1 MVNVKVRDMVVGK
14 SYKVDGK
21 TRKLITKTE
30 AGAGGAGGQEPY
42 YKLKF
47 SDDETE
53 YNKNWDDEYE
63 PVQTGGK
70 RKTRRRRTLRK
81 SHRRKSYRRR

>member
-1 MVNVKVRDMVVGK
+1 MVKVRDMVVGK
-14 SYKVDGK
+14 SYKVNGR
-21 TRKLITKTE
+21 TRELTTKTE
-30 AGAGGAGGQEPY
+30 QGAGGSGGQEPY

-53 YNKNWDDEYE
+53 YSKDWDEEYE
-63 PVQTGGK
+63 EVQKGGK

>member
-1 MVNVKVRDMVVGK
+1 MVKVQDMVVGK
-14 SYKVDGK
+14 SYKVDGR
-21 TRKLITKTE
+21 TRKLTTKTKV
-30 AGAGGAGGQEPY
+30 GSGGSGGQEPY

-53 YNKNWDDEYE
+53 YTKDWDVQYDE
-63 PVQTGGK
+63 VQTGGK

>member
-1 MVNVKVRDMVVGK
+1 MVKVRDMVVGK
-14 SYKVDGK
+14 FYKVDGR
-21 TRKLITKTE
+21 TRKLNTKTE
-30 AGAGGAGGQEPY
+30 VGSGGSGSQEPI

-47 SDDETE
+47 EDDETE
-53 YNKNWDDEYE
+53 YTKDWDATYDE
-63 PVQTGGK
+63 VQPGGK